1 MAGRFNLSSIM
12 APIGK
17 PMSIS
22 GVGGNKSNSKVSG
35 GFMPQPAFDPSNLQR
50 QIGGLQ
56 EQIGNLPSFDPSQF
70 ATRDDLEN
78 RPIYDDTDLRN
89 QITSIE
95 QRLGFD
101 DTALRQMIEAN
112 SNKPQFDASGLQSQI
127 GGLQDQFKNLPQFD
141 DSQLQSQISGLQNQ
155 FSNMPQFDDSN
166 LRQMIEQN
174 ANRPS
179 FDASGLQSQIGGL
192 EDRLSNIPQFDDSDL
207 RQMIEQNKNRPGF
220 DASGLQS
227 QIGGIEDRLSN
238 LPQFDDSSL
247 RQMIEQNKNRPQF
260 DPSALQNRLQNLE
273 NRDLPQFDPSK
284 LQQGIAGLEDRF
296 KNLPQFDPSALQN
309 RLKQLEGRETPTFD
323 PSALKDRLATLEGR
337 ELPQFDPSQLQSGIA
352 GLQERIQ
359 NLPQFDPSQ
368 LQNRLKTLEGRELPK
383 FNPQD
388 FRDDFLSIAREGVQ
402 MPEYQAPDLS
412 GFARKEDI
420 PQFDRQKLIEEIQSG
435 INIPQP
441 QVPDMSA
448 FESRFADM
456 QKRIEELSQNQI
468 SEQLPLGNTGS
479 EFVMPE
485 PDPVQYLGGSADFNE
500 QGPSFDPT
508 KMPAA
513 PIVQEP
519 IGGGIIGGQL
529 GGITGTPLQPPTP
542 EEQAR
547 MDAGAARR
555 QEQNQLSQQRR
566 AGNDTFFA
574 AFPDAPQPP
583 RMGTMDRRMYIDPIT
598 GEQKEG
604 SSTDVQYRN
613 RLKEYLDANPA
624 AQESYTQN
632 VTSIAPPS
640 NNQRP
645 PFGRPGRQ
653 PISIGGPSGGIT
665 SIGQIGQD
673 TRIPNM
679 GNENPVPFDPNT
691 PGLPRLP
698 SGQQP
703 VPPQDFG
710 FGPGIRP
717 SEITT
722 ADGQFIG
729 SGGITPPSGAKQ
741 AVDPATGQPY
751 TPTQEPEVGSDL
763 MRPQG
768 LSDIQAS
775 NSTQTQIPT
784 GPNQI
789 DPVLL
794 QQATSEQVGDPLL
807 RSLYFGT
814 ADSPG
819 FYNQLQQ
826 AGANLI
832 GSDVPLQ
839 QTAGLS
845 PLELL
850 ARKQAVAGLGG
861 FEPFLQQNRDLVNQA
876 IEQSRRAEELQD
888 PYYSQAEEIF
898 KDTMGGYDP
907 SMTQQ
912 FYNPYE
918 DQVVQQTID
927 DVMKSGDKQ
936 DIASRAREISS
947 GAFGG
952 SRARLGA
959 EERRESLGKGLAQAL
974 GNIRSQGFQSAQ
986 QTGLSEFARQQQ
998 AKRTGAQGLM
1008 GIGVGRGS
1016 AASNLGQQLAGYGGQ
1031 MSGIGST
1038 QEGLRAGQRGELAG
1052 YGGIGRG
1059 IAETGLGRI
1068 FEQQVGQQYRP
1079 MQTLGQIAGMLPGY
1093 QASGSQIDSQYGMP
1107 TDPTAAG
1114 LGAAFSAYGAM
1125 APRQGQS

>member
-1 MAGRFNLSSIM
+1 MPKFNLSSIM
-12 APIGK
+12 APIGRPK
-17 PMSIS
+17 SI
-22 GVGGNKSNSKVSG
+22 GGAGGGKSDPRVSG

-56 EQIGNLPSFDPSQF
+56 EQIGNIPSFDPNQF

-78 RPIYDDTDLRN
+78 RPIYDDTALRD
-89 QITSIE
+89 QITSIG
-95 QRLGFD
+95 QRPGFD
-101 DTALRQMIEAN
+101 DSALRSMIEQNAN
-112 SNKPQFDASGLQSQI
+112 RPSFDSSGLQSQI
-127 GGLQDQFKNLPQFD
+127 GGLQEQFKNIPQFD
-141 DSQLQSQISGLQNQ
+141 DSQLQSQIGGLQDQ

-174 ANRPS
+174 KNRPQ

-192 EDRLSNIPQFDDSDL
+192 QDQFSNMPQFDDSSIRQMIEANKQQIGNIPQFDSS
-207 RQMIEQNKNRPGF
+207 Q
-220 DASGLQS
+220 LQS
-227 QIGGIEDRLSN
+227 QIGGLEDRLGN
-238 LPQFDDSSL
+238 MPQFDDSNL

-260 DPSALQNRLQNLE
+260 DPSN
-273 NRDLPQFDPSK
+273 
-284 LQQGIAGLEDRF
+284 
-296 KNLPQFDPSALQN
+296 
-309 RLKQLEGRETPTFD
+309 
-323 PSALKDRLATLEGR
+323 
-337 ELPQFDPSQLQSGIA
+337 LQSGIA
-352 GLQERIQ
+352 GLQDRMQ
-359 NLPQFDPSQ
+359 NMPQFDPSQ
-368 LQNRLKTLEGRELPK
+368 LQNRLKTLEGNK
-383 FNPQD
+383 PQD
-388 FRDDFLSIAREGVQ
+388 
-402 MPEYQAPDLS
+402 MS
-412 GFARKEDI
+412 GYARKEDL
-420 PQFDRQKLIEEIQSG
+420 PSFDRQKLIEEIQSG

-456 QKRIEELSQNQI
+456 QKRIEGLSQNQI
-468 SEQLPLGNTGS
+468 NQQLPLGNTGS
-479 EFVMPE
+479 ELVMPE
-485 PDPVQYLGGSADFNE
+485 PDPVQYLGGNPNFNE
-500 QGPSFDPT
+500 QGPSFDPRQ
-508 KMPAA
+508 MPAA
-513 PIVQEP
+513 PIVQRP
-519 IGGGIIGGQL
+519 G
-529 GGITGTPLQPPTP
+529 
-542 EEQAR
+542 
-547 MDAGAARR
+547 
-555 QEQNQLSQQRR
+555 
-566 AGNDTFFA
+566 
-574 AFPDAPQPP
+574 
-583 RMGTMDRRMYIDPIT
+583 MG
-598 GEQKEG
+598 
-604 SSTDVQYRN
+604 
-613 RLKEYLDANPA
+613 
-624 AQESYTQN
+624 
-632 VTSIAPPS
+632 
-640 NNQRP
+640 RP
-645 PFGRPGRQ
+645 PMP
-653 PISIGGPSGGIT
+653 PSIGGPGGGIT
-665 SIGQIGQD
+665 SIGQGRPTQIG
-673 TRIPNM
+673 
-679 GNENPVPFDPNT
+679 T
-691 PGLPRLP
+691 PDAGLPGMPGYINLDDFRNTLGQGVGNNPDKQAITGGRPDP
-698 SGQQP
+698 SETFADYRKRTGAEPLEDFQARQRAEIIAAGGDPDQQLSAFGGDDP
-703 VPPQDFG
+703 YGLLGGLSKDTSGGDLAVMVYGPDGTRYSSPGAASRAGVTDFSMSPPGASGGPQDYLG
-710 FGPGIRP
+710 ANPGAGTGV
-717 SEITT
+717 S
-722 ADGQFIG
+722 
-729 SGGITPPSGAKQ
+729 TP
-741 AVDPATGQPY
+741 D
-751 TPTQEPEVGSDL
+751 
-763 MRPQG
+763 
-768 LSDIQAS
+768 
-775 NSTQTQIPT
+775 STQTQMPT

-814 ADSPG
+814 EDSPG

-826 AGANLI
+826 AGSNLI
-832 GSDVPLQ
+832 GSEVPLQ

-850 ARKQAVAGLGG
+850 SRKQAVAGLGG

-876 IEQSRRAEELQD
+876 ISQSRRAEELQD

-936 DIASRAREISS
+936 DIASRANEISS

-959 EERRESLGKGLAQAL
+959 GERRESLGKGLAQAL

-986 QTGLSEFARQQQ
+986 QTGLGEFARQQQ

-1008 GIGVGRGS
+1008 GIGLGRGS

-1038 QEGLRAGQRGELAG
+1038 QEGLRAGQRGELSR
-1052 YGGIGRG
+1052 YGTTGRG

-1079 MQTLGQIAGMLPGY
+1079 MQTLGQIGSMLPGY